1 MRLLLFTAIAFLLV
15 CPVPARAQSCLT
27 KDDIE
32 KLLARANPPGVS
44 LNKDLQKELQQL
56 AIKQQQLFVD
66 VINENPKK
74 QSLDKLRELNRKD
87 TARLCEILKNF
98 GWPTEELVGR
108 SGVSAAFQLLK
119 NCAPFEM
126 QRDMLRV
133 IIAALQKDPGQ
144 KAEFAGLYDRLC
156 VSAGLKQRFGTQ
168 AASRNGFLI
177 LYPIEDEKRVEAR
190 RQEFGLGPLTEYIRG
205 LERTY
210 HQPLVKARQAPQ
222 SEMSPQLKK
231 SLTDAVNVSIFDSDT
246 VSEGDIIRVNT
257 NLVNLNVSVF
267 NEKSKSFVGSLA
279 KEDFKVFED
288 GHEETVTY
296 FASTD
301 VPFDLVLLIDLSGS
315 TIEKRDLIRKS
326 TLRFIETAR
335 ATDRVAIVTFAAKPT
350 VLSPLTHDRTKL
362 RASVGDMSG
371 GGGTSVFDALK
382 FTLDTVIEPRTIER
396 RRAVVFMTD
405 GVDSSVMAPGT
416 GLGSNIAF
424 ADLIQIIGQNDT
436 LIVPIYLD
444 TEPKSQTTQW
454 NKILYANARKMLAVM
469 ASESG
474 GSYYQARK
482 LADLEGVYQQV
493 INDLGKVYSLGYKPT
508 NEQRDGSWRNVE
520 IQIVNRPDLTAH
532 ARPGYYAK

>member
-1 MRLLLFTAIAFLLV
+1 L
-15 CPVPARAQSCLT
+15 
-27 KDDIE
+27 
-32 KLLARANPPGVS
+32 S
-44 LNKDLQKELQQL
+44 L
-56 AIKQQQLFVD
+56 
-66 VINENPKK
+66 
-74 QSLDKLRELNRKD
+74 
-87 TARLCEILKNF
+87 
-98 GWPTEELVGR
+98 
-108 SGVSAAFQLLK
+108 
-119 NCAPFEM
+119 
-126 QRDMLRV
+126 
-133 IIAALQKDPGQ
+133 
-144 KAEFAGLYDRLC
+144 
-156 VSAGLKQRFGTQ
+156 
-168 AASRNGFLI
+168 
-177 LYPIEDEKRVEAR
+177 
-190 RQEFGLGPLTEYIRG
+190 
-205 LERTY
+205 
-210 HQPLVKARQAPQ
+210 
-222 SEMSPQLKK
+222 
-231 SLTDAVNVSIFDSDT
+231 
-246 VSEGDIIRVNT
+246 
-257 NLVNLNVSVF
+257 
-267 NEKSKSFVGSLA
+267 
-279 KEDFKVFED
+279 
-288 GHEETVTY
+288 
-296 FASTD
+296 
-301 VPFDLVLLIDLSGS
+301 
-315 TIEKRDLIRKS
+315 
-326 TLRFIETAR
+326 
-335 ATDRVAIVTFAAKPT
+335 
-350 VLSPLTHDRTKL
+350 LTHDRTKL

-416 GLGSNIAF
+416 GLGSNITF